1 MEQRSTRTFDPFD
14 QLLLDGSWETIFDLA
29 DTSFLFR
36 VFLFN
41 RKIHFCRLV
50 FGHLSLL
57 LIFFVTSWCKFHFC
71 VDLTNC
77 CSTTNY
83 WDGLLKEV
91 GLENKKRASLTRSIL
106 TSFTL
111 CTADCVYKGKKHVCS
126 GTKTKENVE
135 EKKRNYKKS
144 TFLTLLLSQL
154 PINSLHCCVGKCGR
168 FYPCAS
174 RRVFAF
180 FVEALRASMVFV
192 PFQKS
197 QARADVACDSV
208 LELARCLHPFHAS
221 RAVRASLLAAC
232 SVFCC

>member
-1 MEQRSTRTFDPFD
+1 M
-14 QLLLDGSWETIFDLA
+14 
-29 DTSFLFR
+29 TSFLFR

-41 RKIHFCRLV
+41 RKIHICRLV

-91 GLENKKRASLTRSIL
+91 GLENKKSASLTRSIL

-126 GTKTKENVE
+126 GTKTKKCWR
-135 EKKRNYKKS
+135 EKTKLQKKHLFNPAFVTAPHQFS
-144 TFLTLLLSQL
+144 ALLCGKMWPFL
-154 PINSLHCCVGKCGR
+154 SLCFVKSFRVVVFWGVARLDGVCAFSKESSEGGCC
-168 FYPCAS
+168 
-174 RRVFAF
+174 
-180 FVEALRASMVFV
+180 LW
-192 PFQKS
+192 
-197 QARADVACDSV
+197 
-208 LELARCLHPFHAS
+208 
-221 RAVRASLLAAC
+221 
-232 SVFCC
+232 